1 MEIKVKKSLGQNFL
15 TDKNIIKSIVDI
27 GFITDNDVILEVGPG
42 TGNLT
47 EFIFKKNPKQIY
59 AIEKDYNLVNFL
71 NEKFEEKIKIINE
84 DILNF
89 KINNISNEKFIIYG
103 NLPYNIST
111 QILTQWI
118 VDQQQF
124 GSIKKLILMFQKE
137 VANRI
142 IAKINSKN
150 YGRLSIISN
159 WKLNIK
165 KEFDIN
171 PKSFFPKP
179 KVDSTL
185 LSFVPRKDFFHIKKP
200 ANLEKITRI
209 FFNQRRKMI
218 KNPLRQIFKDPDQI
232 AEKLKLNINL
242 RPQNLSPKNYFDIT
256 TEYEKLNI
264 VPLEVRIRNII
275 GKVIAPSE
283 CSGID
288 REIQDIMNNGEV
300 NKAILQYE
308 RNDNIFNWGRS
319 GEVGADYIIN
329 YCLENN
335 SSRKLN
341 N

>member
-1 MEIKVKKSLGQNFL
+1 MEFKIKKSLGQNFL

-47 EFIFKKNPKQIY
+47 ELIFKKNPKQIY

-71 NEKFEEKIKIINE
+71 NEKFEGKIKIINE

-89 KINNISNEKFIIYG
+89 KINNISNEKLIIYG

-124 GSIKKLILMFQKE
+124 SSIKKLILMFQKE

-185 LSFVPRKDFFHIKKP
+185 LSFVPRKNFFHIKKP

-256 TEYEKLNI
+256 KEYEN
-264 VPLEVRIRNII
+264 
-275 GKVIAPSE
+275 
-283 CSGID
+283 
-288 REIQDIMNNGEV
+288 
-300 NKAILQYE
+300 
-308 RNDNIFNWGRS
+308 
-319 GEVGADYIIN
+319 
-329 YCLENN
+329 
-335 SSRKLN
+335 LN

>member
-71 NEKFEEKIKIINE
+71 NEKFEGKIEIINE

-89 KINNISNEKFIIYG
+89 KINNISDEKFIIYG

-124 GSIKKLILMFQKE
+124 SSIKKLILMFQKE

-256 TEYEKLNI
+256 TEYEN
-264 VPLEVRIRNII
+264 
-275 GKVIAPSE
+275 
-283 CSGID
+283 
-288 REIQDIMNNGEV
+288 
-300 NKAILQYE
+300 
-308 RNDNIFNWGRS
+308 
-319 GEVGADYIIN
+319 
-329 YCLENN
+329 
-335 SSRKLN
+335 LN

>member
-1 MEIKVKKSLGQNFL
+1 MEFKIKKSLGQNFL

-27 GFITDNDVILEVGPG
+27 GYIANNDVILEVGPG

-59 AIEKDYNLVNFL
+59 AVEKDYNLVNFL
-71 NEKFEEKIKIINE
+71 NEKFEGKIKIINE

-89 KINNISNEKFIIYG
+89 KINNVSNEKFIIYG

-124 GSIKKLILMFQKE
+124 SSIKKLILMFQKE

-159 WKLNIK
+159 WRLNIK

-218 KNPLRQIFKDPDQI
+218 KNPLRQIFKNPDQI

-256 TEYEKLNI
+256 KEYEN
-264 VPLEVRIRNII
+264 
-275 GKVIAPSE
+275 
-283 CSGID
+283 
-288 REIQDIMNNGEV
+288 
-300 NKAILQYE
+300 
-308 RNDNIFNWGRS
+308 
-319 GEVGADYIIN
+319 
-329 YCLENN
+329 
-335 SSRKLN
+335 LN

>member
-27 GFITDNDVILEVGPG
+27 GIIEDNDVILEVGPG

-71 NEKFEEKIKIINE
+71 NEKFEGKIEIINE

-118 VDQQQF
+118 VDQKQF
-124 GSIKKLILMFQKE
+124 ASIKKLILMFQKE

-256 TEYEKLNI
+256 TEYEN
-264 VPLEVRIRNII
+264 
-275 GKVIAPSE
+275 
-283 CSGID
+283 
-288 REIQDIMNNGEV
+288 
-300 NKAILQYE
+300 
-308 RNDNIFNWGRS
+308 
-319 GEVGADYIIN
+319 
-329 YCLENN
+329 
-335 SSRKLN
+335 LN

>member
-1 MEIKVKKSLGQNFL
+1 
-15 TDKNIIKSIVDI
+15 
-27 GFITDNDVILEVGPG
+27 
-42 TGNLT
+42 
-47 EFIFKKNPKQIY
+47 
-59 AIEKDYNLVNFL
+59 
-71 NEKFEEKIKIINE
+71 
-84 DILNF
+84 
-89 KINNISNEKFIIYG
+89 
-103 NLPYNIST
+103 
-111 QILTQWI
+111 
-118 VDQQQF
+118 
-124 GSIKKLILMFQKE
+124 MFQKE

-159 WKLNIK
+159 WRLNIK

-218 KNPLRQIFKDPDQI
+218 KNPLRQIFKDPHPI

-256 TEYEKLNI
+256 KEYEN
-264 VPLEVRIRNII
+264 
-275 GKVIAPSE
+275 
-283 CSGID
+283 
-288 REIQDIMNNGEV
+288 
-300 NKAILQYE
+300 
-308 RNDNIFNWGRS
+308 
-319 GEVGADYIIN
+319 
-329 YCLENN
+329 
-335 SSRKLN
+335 LN

>member
-1 MEIKVKKSLGQNFL
+1 MEFKIKKSLGQNFL

-27 GFITDNDVILEVGPG
+27 GIIEDNDVILEVGPG

-71 NEKFEEKIKIINE
+71 NEKFEGKIKIINE

-124 GSIKKLILMFQKE
+124 SSIKKLILMFQKE

-218 KNPLRQIFKDPDQI
+218 KNPLRQIFKNPDQI

-256 TEYEKLNI
+256 TEYEN
-264 VPLEVRIRNII
+264 
-275 GKVIAPSE
+275 
-283 CSGID
+283 
-288 REIQDIMNNGEV
+288 
-300 NKAILQYE
+300 
-308 RNDNIFNWGRS
+308 
-319 GEVGADYIIN
+319 
-329 YCLENN
+329 
-335 SSRKLN
+335 LN

>member
-1 MEIKVKKSLGQNFL
+1 MEFKIKKSLGQNFL
-15 TDKNIIKSIVDI
+15 TDKNLIKSIVNI
-27 GFITDNDVILEVGPG
+27 GNIEKNDVILEVGPG

-47 EFIFKKNPKQIY
+47 EFIYKKNPKQIY
-59 AIEKDYNLVNFL
+59 AIEKDYDLVNFL
-71 NEKFEEKIKIINE
+71 NEKFEGKIKIINK

-142 IAKINSKN
+142 IAQINSKN

-159 WKLNIK
+159 WRLNIK

-171 PKSFFPKP
+171 PKFFFPKP
-179 KVDSTL
+179 KVDSTV
-185 LSFVPRKDFFHIKKP
+185 LSLVPRKNFFHIKKP
-200 ANLEKITRI
+200 TNLEKITRI

-218 KNPLRQIFKDPDQI
+218 KNPLRQIFKNPEPI

-256 TEYEKLNI
+256 KEYEN
-264 VPLEVRIRNII
+264 
-275 GKVIAPSE
+275 
-283 CSGID
+283 
-288 REIQDIMNNGEV
+288 
-300 NKAILQYE
+300 
-308 RNDNIFNWGRS
+308 
-319 GEVGADYIIN
+319 
-329 YCLENN
+329 
-335 SSRKLN
+335 LN

>member
-15 TDKNIIKSIVDI
+15 TDKNIIKSVVDVGYI
-27 GFITDNDVILEVGPG
+27 ANNDVILEVGPG

-59 AIEKDYNLVNFL
+59 AVEKDYNLVNFL
-71 NEKFEEKIKIINE
+71 NEKFEGKIKIINE

-89 KINNISNEKFIIYG
+89 KINNVSNEKFIIYG

-124 GSIKKLILMFQKE
+124 SSIKKLILMFQKE

-256 TEYEKLNI
+256 TEYEN
-264 VPLEVRIRNII
+264 
-275 GKVIAPSE
+275 
-283 CSGID
+283 
-288 REIQDIMNNGEV
+288 
-300 NKAILQYE
+300 
-308 RNDNIFNWGRS
+308 
-319 GEVGADYIIN
+319 
-329 YCLENN
+329 
-335 SSRKLN
+335 LN

>member
-15 TDKNIIKSIVDI
+15 TDKNVIKSIVDI
-27 GFITDNDVILEVGPG
+27 GIIEDNDVILEVGPG

-71 NEKFEEKIKIINE
+71 NEKFEGKIKIINE

-142 IAKINSKN
+142 IAKTNSKN
-150 YGRLSIISN
+150 YGRLSIIAN
-159 WKLNIK
+159 WRLDVK
-165 KEFDIN
+165 KEFDISSN
-171 PKSFFPKP
+171 SFFPKP

-185 LSFVPRKDFFHIKKP
+185 LSFIPKRKYYNINNP
-200 ANLEKITRI
+200 ENLEKITRI

-218 KNPLRQIFKDPDQI
+218 KNPLKQIFKNPDI
-232 AEKLKLNINL
+232 VVEKLNLDVNL
-242 RPQNLSPKNYFDIT
+242 RPQNLSPLNYFEIT
-256 TEYEKLNI
+256 KEYENLAN
-264 VPLEVRIRNII
+264 
-275 GKVIAPSE
+275 
-283 CSGID
+283 
-288 REIQDIMNNGEV
+288 
-300 NKAILQYE
+300 
-308 RNDNIFNWGRS
+308 
-319 GEVGADYIIN
+319 
-329 YCLENN
+329 
-335 SSRKLN
+335 
-341 N
+341 

>member
-1 MEIKVKKSLGQNFL
+1 M
-15 TDKNIIKSIVDI
+15 
-27 GFITDNDVILEVGPG
+27 
-42 TGNLT
+42 
-47 EFIFKKNPKQIY
+47 Y
-59 AIEKDYNLVNFL
+59 LVNFL
-71 NEKFEEKIKIINE
+71 NEKFEGKIKIINE

-89 KINNISNEKFIIYG
+89 NINNDSNEKFIIYG
-103 NLPYNIST
+103 NLPYKIST

-124 GSIKKLILMFQKE
+124 SSIKKLILMFQKE

-185 LSFVPRKDFFHIKKP
+185 LSFVPRKNFFHIKKP

-218 KNPLRQIFKDPDQI
+218 KNPLKKIFK
-232 AEKLKLNINL
+232 
-242 RPQNLSPKNYFDIT
+242 
-256 TEYEKLNI
+256 
-264 VPLEVRIRNII
+264 
-275 GKVIAPSE
+275 
-283 CSGID
+283 
-288 REIQDIMNNGEV
+288 
-300 NKAILQYE
+300 NKKK
-308 RNDNIFNWGRS
+308 F
-319 GEVGADYIIN
+319 
-329 YCLENN
+329 
-335 SSRKLN
+335 
-341 N
+341 

>member
-1 MEIKVKKSLGQNFL
+1 MKIKVKKSLGQNFL
-15 TDKNIIKSIVDI
+15 TDKNVIKSIVDI
-27 GFITDNDVILEVGPG
+27 GIIEDNDVILEVGPG

-71 NEKFEEKIKIINE
+71 NEKFEGKIEIINE

-89 KINNISNEKFIIYG
+89 KINNISDEKFIIYG

-118 VDQQQF
+118 VDHKQF
-124 GSIKKLILMFQKE
+124 ASIKKLILMFQKE

-256 TEYEKLNI
+256 TEYEN
-264 VPLEVRIRNII
+264 
-275 GKVIAPSE
+275 
-283 CSGID
+283 
-288 REIQDIMNNGEV
+288 
-300 NKAILQYE
+300 
-308 RNDNIFNWGRS
+308 
-319 GEVGADYIIN
+319 
-329 YCLENN
+329 
-335 SSRKLN
+335 LN

>member
-27 GFITDNDVILEVGPG
+27 GFIADNDVILEVGPG

-71 NEKFEEKIKIINE
+71 NEKFEGKIKIINE

-124 GSIKKLILMFQKE
+124 SSIKKLILMFQKE

-142 IAKINSKN
+142 IAKTNSKN

-185 LSFVPRKDFFHIKKP
+185 LSFVPKKDFFYIKKP
-200 ANLEKITRI
+200 KNLEKITRI

-256 TEYEKLNI
+256 TEYEN
-264 VPLEVRIRNII
+264 
-275 GKVIAPSE
+275 
-283 CSGID
+283 
-288 REIQDIMNNGEV
+288 
-300 NKAILQYE
+300 
-308 RNDNIFNWGRS
+308 
-319 GEVGADYIIN
+319 
-329 YCLENN
+329 
-335 SSRKLN
+335 LN

>member
-71 NEKFEEKIKIINE
+71 NEKFEGKIKIINE

-111 QILTQWI
+111 QILAQWI

-256 TEYEKLNI
+256 TEYEN
-264 VPLEVRIRNII
+264 
-275 GKVIAPSE
+275 
-283 CSGID
+283 
-288 REIQDIMNNGEV
+288 
-300 NKAILQYE
+300 
-308 RNDNIFNWGRS
+308 
-319 GEVGADYIIN
+319 
-329 YCLENN
+329 
-335 SSRKLN
+335 LN